1 MIELIHIRFYR
12 ETPHGHF
19 QIFAQRWLCRFAFGR
34 AAVTRLQCVGKNSM
48 RPLVAVRTKTPFCAR
63 FCDREPLFWPLARA
77 ARALGE
83 HADFPPVDALARVFA
98 GTPPVKFVQA
108 CPRRGRRAPLDARA
122 LYDARITLDRTVPTR
137 ERSWHDLMNALVWG
151 TFPGAK
157 LALHARQHRGI
168 TERLTPG
175 TCSLPP
181 TRTRELDALAL
192 LDEGGVVVLAQ
203 DPQAMREALTT
214 RRAGVLR
221 AHIAAATAEA
231 VVFGH
236 AIYESLALGV
246 APAVVAALVLPRDAG
261 EADLAINA
269 DRALATAIQDEGVLR
284 SPDEL
289 TRVDLREASF

>member
-1 MIELIHIRFYR
+1 
-12 ETPHGHF
+12 
-19 QIFAQRWLCRFAFGR
+19 
-34 AAVTRLQCVGKNSM
+34 M
-48 RPLVAVRTKTPFCAR
+48 RPLVAVRTRTPFCAR

-98 GTPPVKFVQA
+98 GTPPVKFIQA

-122 LYDARITLDRTVPTR
+122 LYDARITLDRAVPTR

-151 TFPGAK
+151 TFPSAK
-157 LALHARQHRGI
+157 LALHARQHRAI

-175 TCSLPP
+175 TCTLPP

-192 LDEGGVVVLAQ
+192 LDEG
-203 DPQAMREALTT
+203 LTT

-221 AHIAAATAEA
+221 AHITSATAEA

-246 APAVVAALVLPRDAG
+246 APAVVAAIVLPRDAG

-269 DRALATAIQDEGVLR
+269 DRALAAAIRDEGVLR